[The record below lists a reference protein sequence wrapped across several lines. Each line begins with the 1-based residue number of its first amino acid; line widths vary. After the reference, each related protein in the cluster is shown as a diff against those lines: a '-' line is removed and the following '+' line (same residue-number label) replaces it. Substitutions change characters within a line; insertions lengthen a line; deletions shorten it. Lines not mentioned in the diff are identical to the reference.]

1 MSSVLTKFE
10 QEFGLVVNE
19 EGKIV
24 TSSLKVAEYYGK
36 DHADVLKKIRK
47 FIDLIPELGDGNFS
61 ESYYLNDQNK
71 RQPMYIMDRQGF
83 SMLVNKFTG
92 DEATLFTYKY
102 TKAFEQM
109 AEELENKR
117 GQLLEIEGKLHVNG
131 QLSLEDYNNIRFSE
145 KRTLRTFAES
155 NMSTIHQLVYDFN
168 EYVKTLDTETR
179 IARCKSAI
187 KGIQRLHDQLASENP
202 ALNVGNC
209 YNLVQVMDNI
219 KRIHHI
225 TENKRNGGL
234 KAAQTKEIKK
244 LQQRIE
250 ELMPPSIEDYFCI
263 PYHPFSENR
272 QYKPL
277 TENKWV
283 KTPEYKQWCD
293 YFPYYLMPSE
303 EELGIDW
310 NKPIKMYL
318 AYDHIKKFDVSNFH
332 KSAIDMIFKFYGQDD
347 NIINEIQFV
356 NKTNRY
362 VNTYRDGKIYF
373 LLRNE

>member
-1 MSSVLTKFE
+1 MNQLQQIFTYEGQDVRVVMVGDEPHWVAKDVCDILDIGNITDAMKRLDE
-10 QEFGLVVNE
+10 DEFDSIEVIDSLGRKQKMKCVNE
-19 EGKIV
+19 SGLYELIFGSRKPEAKAFKKWV
-24 TSSLKVAEYYGK
+24 KQVLKEIRANGVYISPVATEQQIDNAVRFATPQRRRKVLMEATIDGK
-36 DHADVLKKIRK
+36 DSVFNVYEALKDYIKRKPADEKITIYEHVELVLKDKQATY
-47 FIDLIPELGDGNFS
+47 GN
-61 ESYYLNDQNK
+61 D
-71 RQPMYIMDRQGF
+71 
-83 SMLVNKFTG
+83 V
-92 DEATLFTYKY
+92 
-102 TKAFEQM
+102 AFVH
-109 AEELENKR
+109 K
-117 GQLLEIEGKLHVNG
+117 
-131 QLSLEDYNNIRFSE
+131 
-145 KRTLRTFAES
+145 
-155 NMSTIHQLVYDFN
+155 
-168 EYVKTLDTETR
+168 
-179 IARCKSAI
+179 
-187 KGIQRLHDQLASENP
+187 
-202 ALNVGNC
+202 
-209 YNLVQVMDNI
+209 
-219 KRIHHI
+219 
-225 TENKRNGGL
+225 
-234 KAAQTKEIKK
+234 
-244 LQQRIE
+244 IE
-250 ELMPPSIEDYFCI
+250 ELLRQVAKDLDKLKNWQNGAKKRELSKENKQLKQMVEELTPPSIEDYFCI

-373 LLRNE
+373 LLVNVE